1 MAASHATSA
10 AMLLSAPRHSCWCTR
25 HVASIG
31 AAAIPS
37 AGLITMAIVANAV
50 GLPMHYIAIIYAVDR
65 LLDMFRTS
73 TNVLGDAAGAV
84 IVNRLEAKNLK
95 SIT

>member
-1 MAASHATSA
+1 MTAV
-10 AMLLSAPRHSCWCTR
+10 L
-25 HVASIG
+25 ASIG

-37 AGLITMAIVANAV
+37 AGLITMAIVAAAV
-50 GLPMHYIAIIYAVDR
+50 GLPLHYIYFIYAVDR

-84 IVNRLEAKNLK
+84 IVNRLESKN
-95 SIT
+95 SSQTS